1 MVEPHDHKWGSFLL
15 TMAVQLIN
23 AELDQL
29 ARTRTT
35 DSSLVAHLT
44 LVETIVAC
52 VKDTDEGANP
62 VCEFLIDKEAFIHII
77 HASQERT
84 IQSSSGRR
92 ETTVLPVSVSVG
104 DLAHAQI
111 WLVSW
116 DIQGQTPSIRLL
128 DPNGHSYK
136 MECAEKG
143 KYVYITNKK
152 FVLRDRVT
160 KQLIEPKYKP
170 RFCKLYIPCSYEHS
184 FCWIVCIALL
194 AKNSLTKTI
203 YVGHGFPDAIKS
215 KYDLQSILH
224 AIIDDKLCVV
234 PPCNCQQPPTNTIK
248 IIVKR

>member
-1 MVEPHDHKWGSFLL
+1 
-15 TMAVQLIN
+15 MAVQLIN

-52 VKDTDEGANP
+52 VKNTDEEANL
-62 VCEFLIDKEAFIHII
+62 VCEFLIDKEAFIRII

-84 IQSSSGRR
+84 NQSSSGRC

-116 DIQGQTPSIRLL
+116 NVQGQTPSIRLL

-136 MECAEKG
+136 MQCTEDGNVVCIK
-143 KYVYITNKK
+143 NKK

-160 KQLIEPKYKP
+160 KQLIDPKYKP

-194 AKNSLTKTI
+194 AKKCLPKTI
-203 YVGHGFPDAIKS
+203 YVEHGFPDAIKS
-215 KYDLQSILH
+215 
-224 AIIDDKLCVV
+224 
-234 PPCNCQQPPTNTIK
+234 
-248 IIVKR
+248 